1 MSGKLYVVGT
11 PIGNLS
17 DFSERG
23 KEALEKAD
31 FIAAEDTRVTLKLLN
46 HFGIKK
52 EMISYYEHNKR
63 DKGEFIINRI
73 LKGESCALVSDA
85 GMPAISDPGEELVRA
100 AHEAGV
106 TVESVPGPCALVTA
120 LAISGMPSGRFC
132 FEGFLSVNKISR
144 RKHLDELKDEKRTM
158 IFYEAPHKL
167 PATLKDMLEAF
178 GARRAALV
186 RELTKIHETVFRTTL
201 SEAAEYYE
209 QNTPKGEFVLII
221 EGKQE
226 AEEVCSLE
234 NAVEL
239 AKKLMEGGSSLSAA
253 AKEAA
258 ESTGVKK
265 SEIYK
270 ILLDSKK
277 ADDREK

>member
-23 KEALEKAD
+23 REALEKAD

-167 PATLKDMLEAF
+167 PATLKDMLAAF
-178 GARRAALV
+178 GDRRAALV

-209 QNTPKGEFVLII
+209 QTPPKGEFVLII